1 MKRYDTE
8 TKKLSI
14 PTRYIRITYEDVCID
29 PQTNIERVYEMIGHP
44 VPERVL
50 AWFNEHTHAKSVS
63 AENDKMGLERNAA
76 LTAVRWKQELSRDFI
91 CAIEHNCKELMDYL
105 NLEHTCR
112 DINM

>member
-1 MKRYDTE
+1 
-8 TKKLSI
+8 
-14 PTRYIRITYEDVCID
+14 
-29 PQTNIERVYEMIGHP
+29 MIGHP
-44 VPERVL
+44 VPARVL

-91 CAIEHNCKELMDYL
+91 CAIEHNCKMLMDYL
-105 NLEHTCR
+105 NLEYTCK